1 VPVEVLAEEDVVRI
15 AIALAALAGAAVLG
29 GCGGG
34 RSGWSDAAC
43 RREARWAA
51 QRADRMLFHYGG
63 GSVYPADVSYL
74 GFKGSLDRFLEGRCP
89 EERLGQ
95 ALTRRMTPGE
105 RKTLVRL
112 LPRKQARV
120 VRDALAAA

>member
-1 VPVEVLAEEDVVRI
+1 VRT
-15 AIALAALAGAAVLG
+15 AIALAALFGVAVLA

-51 QRADRMLFHYGG
+51 QRADRMLFHFGG

-74 GFKGSLDRFLEGRCP
+74 GFKGSVDRFRAGRCP
-89 EERLGQ
+89 ERTLGQ
-95 ALTRRMTPGE
+95 ALTRRMTTRE
-105 RKTLVRL
+105 QRTLVRL
-112 LPRKQARV
+112 LPRRQARV
-120 VRDALAAA
+120 VRDALAAT